1 VDDIKRHY
9 GIYRGVVQD
18 NKDPQSQRRLR
29 VSIPQITGSE
39 VTDWAWPVDPSSV
52 SPAVPVI
59 GQGVWVAFIGGD
71 PEYPI
76 WMGTFGTNQG
86 KNKKLSFK
94 PLDNTVSL
102 TSISSYLI
110 TVTNPDGTIEVDVTA
125 SLIAMAQKLANHET
139 RIHTLEITPDIDPS

>member
-1 VDDIKRHY
+1 MDDIKRHY

-29 VSIPQITGSE
+29 LSIPQTTGSE

-86 KNKKLSFK
+86 KNKKLSLK

-110 TVTNPDGTIEVDVTA
+110 TVTNPDGTTEVDVTA

-139 RIHTLEITPDIDPS
+139 RIHTLEITPDIDPR

>member
-29 VSIPQITGSE
+29 LSIPQTTGSE

-86 KNKKLSFK
+86 KNKKLSLK

-110 TVTNPDGTIEVDVTA
+110 TVTNPDGTTEVDVTA

-139 RIHTLEITPDIDPS
+139 RIHTLEITPDIDPR